1 MLRDSFDSISMIA
14 RGRLASSQAQVFG
27 ALGQTLLCLG
37 HAQLLRVRCLVS
49 RGTDLV
55 VVLRVTVEHFLESQ
69 PLEVFAW

>member
-27 ALGQTLLCLG
+27 APGQALLCLG
-37 HAQLLRVRCLVS
+37 RARISLVRCLVS
-49 RGTDLV
+49 QGTVLV
-55 VVLRVTVEHFLESQ
+55 AGLSDTLRHFLESQ